1 MNTNRTTS
9 SSSSRRSA
17 ISFVVRKVLKD
28 ERGQILPIVA
38 LLMTALLGMAGLV
51 TDVGHAYVVRGEIQ
65 NSANAAALAASG
77 FVYDSSSTSVNTT
90 SMANQFNASSGG
102 NNTVSNL
109 GTVNTLVQTRCVN
122 LLMPTGMTCS
132 STSAAN
138 AVVVTNSTTV
148 KTLFMALF
156 GVKTLSVNATATA
169 SMQGNAQ
176 PWNVAIILDGT
187 SSMVSNTDSNCIPG
201 SSSSLS
207 RLQCA
212 LDGIQTFLGTTNPC
226 PPGDTTC
233 ATNGKLLVSLFVF
246 PNLTTDT
253 VADDYGCNGTI
264 PNHEPY
270 TLPLASATSYT
281 PLTYSTSST
290 KNGKTTTTSWTAT
303 YQAVPFGS
311 DYWSSGGI
319 STTSNLAKAVGGVSG
334 CRALNTDGGEG
345 TYYAG
350 AIYAAQ
356 AALLA
361 AQVNNPNSNN
371 ALILLSDG
379 EASASSSQMAPPAT
393 TPDASGFSTL
403 TSTGVYPS
411 AVDECQQAIVAAQ
424 QATLAGT
431 RVYAV
436 AYGSESSGCTTSS
449 GGTDSKLV
457 TLPATPN
464 AAFTM
469 SGSNALTPCITMENI
484 ASSLQYFYSDANQS
498 NSNSTCQDNAHT
510 VTYLSQIFQA
520 ISGDFSTP
528 RLIPNNA
535 PGNTASTPAS

>member
-1 MNTNRTTS
+1 MNTNRTTF
-9 SSSSRRSA
+9 SSSRRRCA

-51 TDVGHAYVVRGEIQ
+51 TDVGHAYVVRGELQ

-77 FVYDSSSTSVNTT
+77 FVYDSSTTSVNAT

-102 NNTVSNL
+102 NNTVPNV

-122 LLMPTGMTCS
+122 ILMPTGQTCS
-132 STSAAN
+132 TSSTAN

-156 GVKTLSVNATATA
+156 GVKTLSVSATATA
-169 SMQGNAQ
+169 SMQGNAL

-187 SSMVSNTDSNCIPG
+187 ASMVSNTDSNCIPG

-207 RLQCA
+207 RLQCS
-212 LDGIQTFLGTTNPC
+212 LDGIQTFLGSTNPC
-226 PPGDTTC
+226 PPGDSTC
-233 ATNGKLLVSLFVF
+233 ATGGKLLVSLFVF
-246 PNLTTDT
+246 PNVTTGT

-264 PNHEPY
+264 PTHEPY
-270 TLPLASATSYT
+270 TLPVASATSYT
-281 PLTYSTSST
+281 PLKYSTSST
-290 KNGKTTTTSWTAT
+290 SHGITTITSSWTAT

-319 STTSNLAKAVGGVSG
+319 SKTSDLAKAVGGVSG
-334 CRALNTDGGEG
+334 CKALNTDGGEG

-356 AALLA
+356 AALVA
-361 AQVNNPNSNN
+361 AQVNNPGSNN
-371 ALILLSDG
+371 AMILLSDG
-379 EASASSSQMAPPAT
+379 EASASSSQMAPPAAT
-393 TPDASGFSTL
+393 TGNGLSAL
-403 TSTGVYPS
+403 TTTGVYPS

-449 GGTDSKLV
+449 GGTDSKIV
-457 TLPATPN
+457 TLPATLN
-464 AAFTM
+464 ATYSM

-498 NSNSTCQDNAHT
+498 NSNSTCQDNAHP
-510 VTYLSQIFQA
+510 VSYLSQIFQA
-520 ISGDFSTP
+520 ISGDFTTP

-535 PGNTASTPAS
+535 PGNAASTPAS

>member
-1 MNTNRTTS
+1 MNTNHKTF
-9 SSSSRRSA
+9 SSSRGRSA
-17 ISFVVRKVLKD
+17 ISFVVRKVLKC

-51 TDVGHAYVVRGEIQ
+51 TDVGHAYVVRGELQ

-77 FVYDSSSTSVNTT
+77 FVYDSSTTSANTT
-90 SMANQFNASSGG
+90 SMANQYNASSGG
-102 NNTVSNL
+102 NNVVPNV

-122 LLMPTGMTCS
+122 ILMPTGQTCS
-132 STSAAN
+132 SSSAAN

-187 SSMVSNTDSNCIPG
+187 ASMVSNTDSNCIPG
-201 SSSSLS
+201 SSTSLS

-212 LDGIQTFLGTTNPC
+212 LYGIQTFLGTTNPC
-226 PPGDTTC
+226 PPGNATC

-246 PNLTTDT
+246 PNITTGT

-264 PNHEPY
+264 PTHEPY

-281 PLTYSTSST
+281 PLTYSTTTT

-319 STTSNLAKAVGGVSG
+319 STTSNLAKAVGAVSG
-334 CRALNTDGGEG
+334 CSALNTDGGEG

-361 AQVNNPNSNN
+361 AQTNNPNSNN
-371 ALILLSDG
+371 AIILLSDG
-379 EASASSSQMAPPAT
+379 EASASSSQMAPPAST
-393 TPDASGFSTL
+393 TGNGLSAL
-403 TSTGVYPS
+403 TTTGVYPS

-449 GGTDSKLV
+449 GGTDSKNV

-464 AAFTM
+464 ATYSM

-498 NSNSTCQDNAHT
+498 GSNSTCQDNAHT

-520 ISGDFSTP
+520 ISGDFTTP
-528 RLIPNNA
+528 RLIPSNA
-535 PGNTASTPAS
+535 PGNAASTPAS

>member
-1 MNTNRTTS
+1 MNTNRTTF
-9 SSSSRRSA
+9 SSSRRRSA
-17 ISFVVRKVLKD
+17 IPVVVRKVLKD
-28 ERGQILPIVA
+28 ERGQVLPIVA
-38 LLMTALLGMAGLV
+38 LLVTAMLGMAGLV
-51 TDVGHAYVVRGEIQ
+51 TDVGHAYVIRGELQ

-77 FVYDSSSTSVNTT
+77 FVYDSSTTSVNTT
-90 SMANQFNASSGG
+90 SMANQYNATSGG
-102 NNTVSNL
+102 DNTVPNL

-122 LLMPTGMTCS
+122 VLMPTGQTCS
-132 STSAAN
+132 SSSAAN

-156 GVKTLSVNATATA
+156 GVKTLSVSATATA

-176 PWNVAIILDGT
+176 LWNVAIILDGT
-187 SSMVSNTDSNCIPG
+187 ESMVSNTDSNCIPG
-201 SSSSLS
+201 SSASLT

-246 PNLTTDT
+246 PNITTGT

-264 PNHEPY
+264 PTHEPY
-270 TLPLASATSYT
+270 TLPVTSATSYT
-281 PLTYSTSST
+281 PLTY
-290 KNGKTTTTSWTAT
+290 TTGSGRSASSWTAT

-319 STTSNLAKAVGGVSG
+319 STTSDLAKAVGGVSG
-334 CRALNTDGGEG
+334 CRSLNTDGGEG

-356 AALLA
+356 AALVA
-361 AQVNNPNSNN
+361 AKGNSTSNN
-371 ALILLSDG
+371 AIILLSDG
-379 EASASSSQMAPPAT
+379 EASASPSQLAPPAST
-393 TPDASGFSTL
+393 TGNGLSAL
-403 TSTGVYPS
+403 TSNGVYPS

-436 AYGSESSGCTTSS
+436 AYGSESSGCTTAS
-449 GGTDSKLV
+449 GGTDSALV
-457 TLPATPN
+457 TFPSTLN
-464 AAFTM
+464 ASFT
-469 SGSNALTPCITMENI
+469 AKTLTPCITMENI

-498 NSNSTCQDNAHT
+498 GSNSTCQDNAHT
-510 VTYLSQIFQA
+510 VSYLSQIFQA
-520 ISGDFSTP
+520 ISGDFTTP
-528 RLIPNNA
+528 RLIPSNA

>member
-1 MNTNRTTS
+1 MNINCTTFS
-9 SSSSRRSA
+9 FSRRRSA
-17 ISFVVRKVLKD
+17 IPFVAPKVLKD
-28 ERGQILPIVA
+28 ERGQVLPIVA
-38 LLMTALLGMAGLV
+38 LLVTAMLGMAGLV
-51 TDVGHAYVVRGEIQ
+51 TDVGHAYVIRGELQ

-77 FVYDSSSTSVNTT
+77 FVYDSSGTSVNTT
-90 SMANQFNASSGG
+90 SMANQYNATSGG
-102 NNTVSNL
+102 ENIVPNV

-122 LLMPTGMTCS
+122 ILMPTGQTCS
-132 STSAAN
+132 SSSAAN

-156 GVKTLSVNATATA
+156 GVKTLSVSATATA

-187 SSMVSNTDSNCIPG
+187 ASMVSNTDSNCIPG
-201 SSSSLS
+201 SSTSLS

-212 LDGIQTFLGTTNPC
+212 LYGIQTFLGTTNPC
-226 PPGDTTC
+226 PPGNTTC

-246 PNLTTDT
+246 PNITTGT

-264 PNHEPY
+264 PTHEPY
-270 TLPLASATSYT
+270 TLPVTSATSYT
-281 PLTYSTSST
+281 PLTY
-290 KNGKTTTTSWTAT
+290 TTGSGRSASSWTAT

-334 CRALNTDGGEG
+334 CKALNTDGGEG

-361 AQVNNPNSNN
+361 AQTNNPNSNN
-371 ALILLSDG
+371 AMILLSDG
-379 EASASSSQMAPPAT
+379 EASASSSQMAPPAS
-393 TPDASGFSTL
+393 TPATSGFSSL
-403 TSTGVYPS
+403 TSNGVYPS

-436 AYGSESSGCTTSS
+436 AYGSESSGCTTAS
-449 GGTDSKLV
+449 GGTDSALV
-457 TLPATPN
+457 TFPSTLN
-464 AAFTM
+464 ASFT
-469 SGSNALTPCITMENI
+469 AKTLTPCITMENI

-498 NSNSTCQDNAHT
+498 GSNSTCQDNAHT
-510 VTYLSQIFQA
+510 VSYLSQIFQA
-520 ISGDFSTP
+520 ISGDFTTP
-528 RLIPNNA
+528 RLIPSNA
-535 PGNTASTPAS
+535 PGNAASTPAS

>member
-1 MNTNRTTS
+1 MNTNRTTFS
-9 SSSSRRSA
+9 SSRRRSA

-28 ERGQILPIVA
+28 ERGQTLPIVA

-51 TDVGHAYVVRGEIQ
+51 TDVGHAYVVRGELQ

-77 FVYDSSSTSVNTT
+77 FVYDSGSTSVNTT

-102 NNTVSNL
+102 DNTVSNL
-109 GTVNTLVQTRCVN
+109 GTVNPLVQTRCVN
-122 LLMPTGMTCS
+122 ILMPTGMTCS
-132 STSAAN
+132 STSPAN

-187 SSMVSNTDSNCIPG
+187 ASMVSNSDSNCIPG
-201 SSSSLS
+201 SSASLT

-226 PPGDTTC
+226 PPGDTSC

-246 PNLTTDT
+246 PNITTNT
-253 VADDYGCNGTI
+253 VTDDYGCNGTI
-264 PNHEPY
+264 PTHEPY
-270 TLPLASATSYT
+270 TLPVASATSYT
-281 PLTYSTSST
+281 PLTYST
-290 KNGKTTTTSWTAT
+290 TTTQHGQPVTNSWTAT

-319 STTSNLAKAVGGVSG
+319 STTSDLAKAVGAVSG

-361 AQVNNPNSNN
+361 AQVNNSNSKN
-371 ALILLSDG
+371 AIILLSDG
-379 EASASSSQMAPPAT
+379 AASASSSQMAPPAST
-393 TPDASGFSTL
+393 TGNGLSAL

-411 AVDECQQAIVAAQ
+411 AADECQQAIVAAQ
-424 QATLAGT
+424 QATIAGT

-449 GGTDSKLV
+449 GGTDSGTPV

-464 AAFTM
+464 AAFTL

-520 ISGDFSTP
+520 ISSDFTTP